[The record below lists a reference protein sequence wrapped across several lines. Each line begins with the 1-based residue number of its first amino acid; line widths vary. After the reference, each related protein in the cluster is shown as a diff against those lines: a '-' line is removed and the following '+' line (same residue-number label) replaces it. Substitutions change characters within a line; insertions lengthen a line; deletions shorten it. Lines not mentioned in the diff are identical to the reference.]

1 MKSSLVFNTE
11 SSNYKKTSM
20 QLNQLTAP
28 PPHSV
33 CFSALPGSACSRAPL
48 ESRFCK
54 NPNDNSSSFPV
65 CFKELQRDMQ
75 GSTQALA
82 EIVRNTEIF
91 LKESGDELSQ
101 EDKALIEQKLNEAKV
116 KCEQLNLKAEQ
127 STKELDKAVTAAL
140 KEETEKVPV
149 PVWCTVASPG
159 G

>member
-1 MKSSLVFNTE
+1 
-11 SSNYKKTSM
+11 
-20 QLNQLTAP
+20 
-28 PPHSV
+28 
-33 CFSALPGSACSRAPL
+33 
-48 ESRFCK
+48 
-54 NPNDNSSSFPV
+54 
-65 CFKELQRDMQ
+65 MQ

-127 STKELDKAVTAAL
+127 STKELDKVVTAAL

-149 PVWCTVASPG
+149 PVWYTVASLG